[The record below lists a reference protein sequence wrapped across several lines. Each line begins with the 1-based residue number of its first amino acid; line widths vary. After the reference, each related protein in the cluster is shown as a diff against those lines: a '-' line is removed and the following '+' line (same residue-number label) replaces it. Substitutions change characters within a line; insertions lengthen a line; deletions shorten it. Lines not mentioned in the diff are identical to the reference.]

1 MSYFY
6 YQSKK
11 IFYKEDG
18 RGKPLIM
25 LHGDTAS
32 SRMFEFILPLYQE
45 NYRVILLDFLGNGQ
59 SDRVDRFPE
68 NLWTAE
74 AEQVIAL
81 IEYLK
86 IEKVNLLWTSGGAWV
101 AVNTALKRRDI
112 IDKVIADS
120 FDGRTLNE
128 DFKGNLLKERET
140 AKQDIHARQF
150 YEWCQGQDW
159 ERVVD
164 LNTQA
169 LIECAVNRSLL
180 FCKPLETLHMPV
192 LFMGSL
198 EDDMCRK
205 NLPEEYAE
213 MSRQVQQG
221 RVHIFKTGG
230 HPSVIT
236 NAELSAKV
244 ITEFIGI

>member
-1 MSYFY
+1 M
-6 YQSKK
+6 
-11 IFYKEDG
+11 E
-18 RGKPLIM
+18 
-25 LHGDTAS
+25 
-32 SRMFEFILPLYQE
+32 
-45 NYRVILLDFLGNGQ
+45 ILLPPVCLSLSYRCIRKTIELSCWILGNGQ

-74 AEQVIAL
+74 AEQVIAP

-86 IEKVNLLWTSGGAWV
+86 IEKVNLLGTSGGAWV
-101 AVNTALKRRDI
+101 AVNTALKRPDL

-128 DFKGNLLKERET
+128 DFTVNLLKERET

-150 YEWCQGQDW
+150 YEWCQGEDW

-169 LIECAVNRSLL
+169 LIECAVNRSPL

-205 NLPEEYAE
+205 NLPKEYAE

>member
-1 MSYFY
+1 
-6 YQSKK
+6 
-11 IFYKEDG
+11 
-18 RGKPLIM
+18 M
-25 LHGDTAS
+25 LFRS
-32 SRMFEFILPLYQE
+32 
-45 NYRVILLDFLGNGQ
+45 
-59 SDRVDRFPE
+59 
-68 NLWTAE
+68 
-74 AEQVIAL
+74 
-81 IEYLK
+81 
-86 IEKVNLLWTSGGAWV
+86 
-101 AVNTALKRRDI
+101 
-112 IDKVIADS
+112 
-120 FDGRTLNE
+120 
-128 DFKGNLLKERET
+128 
-140 AKQDIHARQF
+140 
-150 YEWCQGQDW
+150 
-159 ERVVD
+159 
-164 LNTQA
+164 
-169 LIECAVNRSLL
+169 LIECAVNRSPL